1 MATIP
6 TLATS
11 KIFTFLLAAHG
22 CRVAE
27 LTQPKTVST
36 VAHTEAEA
44 RAHLAGLP
52 LVFLS
57 RRPSGE
63 VAA

>member
-11 KIFTFLLAAHG
+11 KIFTFLLATSN
-22 CRVAE
+22 CRVVE
-27 LTQPKTVST
+27 LIQPQTVVT

-44 RAHLAGLP
+44 RAHLPGLP

-57 RRPSGE
+57 RRPSE
-63 VAA
+63 EATA